1 MARGVTTVQSRTQP
15 TKDAISFPVLTYS
28 DASPRNDLRS
38 LEASQHPAQPAMIG
52 QWDFSQPST
61 GDGWFRKP
69 PAAEGATFD
78 FRITAPPD
86 EAIQTTRSGRTRTE
100 EHMIGIA
107 LGSPG
112 LLTKDEP
119 LPPPRFDTSIFAERD
134 SAHKP
139 SKWKKIGG
147 FFKAKNALTSLP
159 DSAQESEV
167 KPQSNNYKLPEKP
180 QKARLR
186 KNSMEEWPKIE
197 IDPRNM
203 PGRSIQAPQRSRTLS
218 LGNKPPKVDPST
230 QRLLLSVDIPDVQ
243 MERYSVMFSDVV
255 NKNQKPSLLA
265 RRART
270 LDNLRVPDA
279 NGFLKSSA
287 PPPMPQRRATSPAQS
302 NFTLFPTSQPSKA
315 AQVLG
320 THNFSRGPIPL
331 VRANTLPAESP
342 SKMPAPQIHH
352 GSNMGSLSSF
362 ESPVIPKLFSERS
375 NTPRSSNSYDKPLPA
390 IRPEPQTTS
399 SPLRKTAQPEK
410 KTPSPQ
416 KTRQQQSVQSHNIAA
431 TKSVAQPRIHPQPRK
446 DSLPR
451 SIIKQPQVTSPQH
464 KTTQNQPNKTPSHR
478 RTNDSARPRLR
489 VETEDRPQA
498 LTKDKLS
505 PSRSGSSP
513 SALNPTQSKID
524 RIMSPLS
531 ASTGPKSGVS
541 PADSTRMPFTDA
553 DDAIET
559 IETAEEE
566 PEPEPRRPT
575 PRIEVSTARS
585 VSVSR
590 AKRQVLVPIGMRID
604 HLDPEERV
612 VQRRPMTPQIIDAHR
627 GHRPGVSQ
635 ELQIECL

>member
-15 TKDAISFPVLTYS
+15 TKDTISFPVLTYS
-28 DASPRNDLRS
+28 DALPRNDLHT
-38 LEASQHPAQPAMIG
+38 LETSQHPAQPAMVG

-69 PAAEGATFD
+69 PPAEGATFD

-86 EAIQTTRSGRTRTE
+86 EAIQTTRSGRTQTE

-134 SAHKP
+134 PAHKP

-203 PGRSIQAPQRSRTLS
+203 PGRSIQTPQRSRTLS
-218 LGNKPPKVDPST
+218 LGNKPPKVEPST

-279 NGFLKSSA
+279 NGFLKSPT

-302 NFTLFPTSQPSKA
+302 SFTLFPTSQPSKA

-320 THNFSRGPIPL
+320 THNFSRGPSPL

-342 SKMPAPQIHH
+342 SKMPAPQTHH

-375 NTPRSSNSYDKPLPA
+375 NTPQSSNSYDKPLPA
-390 IRPEPQTTS
+390 IRPEPQSTS
-399 SPLRKTAQPEK
+399 SPLQKSAQPEK

-416 KTRQQQSVQSHNIAA
+416 KTRQQQSVQSHNIVA
-431 TKSVAQPRIHPQPRK
+431 TKPVTQPRIHPQPRK

-464 KTTQNQPNKTPSHR
+464 KTTQNQPHKTSSHR
-478 RTNDSARPRLR
+478 RTNDSARPHLR
-489 VETEDRPQA
+489 VQTEGRPQA
-498 LTKDKLS
+498 STNDMLS
-505 PSRSGSSP
+505 PSRSRSPP

-531 ASTGPKSGVS
+531 ASTGPRSAVS

-553 DDAIET
+553 VET

-566 PEPEPRRPT
+566 PEPEPRHPT

-612 VQRRPMTPQIIDAHR
+612 VHRRPMTPQITDAHR

-635 ELQIECL
+635 ELRIECL

>member
-15 TKDAISFPVLTYS
+15 TEDTISFPVLTYS
-28 DASPRNDLRS
+28 DALPRNDLRS
-38 LEASQHPAQPAMIG
+38 LEASQYPVQPAMIG

-69 PAAEGATFD
+69 PPAEGATFD

-86 EAIQTTRSGRTRTE
+86 EAIQTTRSGRTQTE

-119 LPPPRFDTSIFAERD
+119 LPPPRFDTSIFAARD
-134 SAHKP
+134 SAHRP

-147 FFKAKNALTSLP
+147 FFKAKNALTSLS
-159 DSAQESEV
+159 DNAQESEV

-186 KNSMEEWPKIE
+186 KNSTEEWPKVE
-197 IDPRNM
+197 IDSRNM
-203 PGRSIQAPQRSRTLS
+203 AGRSIQAPQRSRALS
-218 LGNKPPKVDPST
+218 LGNKPPKVEPST

-279 NGFLKSSA
+279 NGFLKSPA
-287 PPPMPQRRATSPAQS
+287 PPPIPQRRATSPAQS
-302 NFTLFPTSQPSKA
+302 SFTLFPTSQPSKA
-315 AQVLG
+315 AQGLG
-320 THNFSRGPIPL
+320 TYNFSRAPNPL

-342 SKMPAPQIHH
+342 SKMPGPQIHH
-352 GSNMGSLSSF
+352 SSNMGSLSSF

-375 NTPRSSNSYDKPLPA
+375 STSRSSNSYDKPLPA
-390 IRPEPQTTS
+390 IRPEPQATS
-399 SPLRKTAQPEK
+399 SPLQKSAQPEK
-410 KTPSPQ
+410 KAPSPQ
-416 KTRQQQSVQSHNIAA
+416 KTRQQHIAQSHNIVA
-431 TKSVAQPRIHPQPRK
+431 TKPVAQPRIHPQPRK

-451 SIIKQPQVTSPQH
+451 PTIKQSQATSPQH
-464 KTTQNQPNKTPSHR
+464 KTTQNKPNKTSSHR
-478 RTNDSARPRLR
+478 RTNDSARPCLR
-489 VETEDRPQA
+489 VETEGRPQA
-498 LTKDKLS
+498 LTKLS
-505 PSRSGSSP
+505 PSTSGSSP

-524 RIMSPLS
+524 RIMSPSS
-531 ASTGPKSGVS
+531 ASTGPKSAVS
-541 PADSTRMPFTDA
+541 PADSTRMPFADA
-553 DDAIET
+553 VETIET

-566 PEPEPRRPT
+566 SEPEPRHPT

-612 VQRRPMTPQIIDAHR
+612 VHRRPMTPQIIDAQR

-635 ELQIECL
+635 ELRIECL